1 MKPRRRGHLGG
12 HNLLEMMVATMIF
25 ATAMISIAS
34 VYQYIAKASA
44 KARVRMM
51 GQYLA
56 KGLMEECVAA
66 KYYNVVN
73 LASSSGN
80 LTLPSPV
87 VYDPIEMIFRRNGQV
102 LTHTFNREV
111 QVDDSTE
118 AIFNSGGTRARLVR
132 VRVTWEEQNM
142 RGAGAPYAE
151 YRTYIG
157 QNS

>member
-1 MKPRRRGHLGG
+1 
-12 HNLLEMMVATMIF
+12 MMVATMIF
-25 ATAMISIAS
+25 ATAMIAFAS
-34 VYQYIAKASA
+34 VYQYIATASA
-44 KARVRMM
+44 KARTRMM

-66 KYYNVVN
+66 KYYNVLN

-80 LTLPSPV
+80 ISLTSPV

-102 LTHTFNREV
+102 LTHTFEREV
-111 QVDDSTE
+111 QVDDST
-118 AIFNSGGTRARLVR
+118 ATAFTSGGTRARLVR
-132 VRVTWEEQNM
+132 VRVTWEEKNM

-157 QNS
+157 ENS